1 MITSNKNSSEL
12 INIKPQ
18 FLSYA
23 LSSLFIFGLV
33 ISFVYDTYLIAIT
46 VGSLNL
52 FMYFSTLKLASD
64 KLWYQYVG
72 SLSLGVF
79 MAQFIYQ
86 MHGMLEMH
94 FFAFI
99 ASIILIYYRNWKNQ
113 IPLATFVVVHHAL
126 LGYLQYAGMEEV
138 YFTTADYMPL
148 TTFIIHA
155 SLAAVIFLLCGYWSY
170 EFETSAKISLASNAK
185 LTSQLDII
193 NKGIEFAENIANGNL
208 EKQFNAEEDDKL
220 GLALIKMHKYIFEAT
235 EKTENENFVNIGI
248 AKISELIR
256 ANDKQLDELSDK
268 AISFLTKY
276 IGANQGSLFILNEFE
291 GEKHLELM
299 GCYAYGQKKYLNMS
313 ILPGES
319 LVGQCYL
326 EKDLIIL
333 SDVPNDYIRITS
345 GLGEA
350 LPRFVVICPLIV
362 NDTVYG
368 VMEFA
373 CFKKIES
380 HKIELLKKAGESLA
394 ASINSLKINLH
405 TQKLLHETQ
414 IQTESMREQEEE
426 LRQNLEEIN
435 ASQEDL
441 SRIVSISE
449 NQRIEMEIREKVF
462 SLTTILS
469 ESDLYGNITLA
480 NEKLCEVS
488 KYSAEELIGKP
499 HNTFRHPDMP
509 SELFKI
515 FWTTIK
521 RGETFHGIIK
531 NKAKDGSHYWVD
543 AHIVPV
549 FDESGNLK
557 KYIGAR
563 YHITSD
569 EFAEKMYNL
578 QAQRL
583 GLPIITDFQNVK

>member
-1 MITSNKNSSEL
+1 MITSSKSSTEFM
-12 INIKPQ
+12 NIRPH
-18 FLSYA
+18 FLSYS
-23 LSSLFIFGLV
+23 LSSFFILGLA
-33 ISFVYDTYLIAIT
+33 ISFVYDTYLIAIL
-46 VGSLNL
+46 VGTLNL
-52 FMYFSTLKLASD
+52 IMYFSTLNLAPD

-72 SLSLGVF
+72 SLSLGIF

-126 LGYLQYAGMEEV
+126 FGYLQYAGVEEV

-155 SLAAVIFLLCGYWSY
+155 SLAAIIFLLCGYWSY
-170 EFETSAKISLASNAK
+170 EFEASARISHASNVN
-185 LTSQLDII
+185 LTRQLDII
-193 NKGIEFAENIANGNL
+193 NKGIEFAQNIANGNL
-208 EKQFNAEEDDKL
+208 DKEFKAEEEDKL
-220 GLALIKMHKYIFEAT
+220 GVALLKMHQYISDANQ
-235 EKTENENFVNIGI
+235 KKENESFINIGV

-276 IGANQGSLFILNEFE
+276 IGANQGSLFILNDFE
-291 GEKHLELM
+291 EEKHLELM
-299 GCYAYGQKKYLNMS
+299 GCYAYGQKKYIKTA
-313 ILPGES
+313 ILPGEG

-333 SDVPNDYIRITS
+333 SDVPKDYIRITS

-350 LPRFVVICPLIV
+350 LPRFVVISPLIV
-362 NDTVYG
+362 NDTVCG

-373 CFKKIES
+373 CFNKIES
-380 HKIELLKKAGESLA
+380 YKIEFLKKAGESLA
-394 ASINSLKINLH
+394 ASITSLRTHLQ

-426 LRQNLEEIN
+426 LRQNLEELN
-435 ASQEDL
+435 ASQEEL

-449 NQRIEMEIREKVF
+449 NQKREMEIREKVF

-469 ESDLYGNITLA
+469 ESDLYGNITLV
-480 NEKLCEVS
+480 NEKLCSVS
-488 KYSAEELIGKP
+488 KYTAEELIGKP
-499 HNTFRHPDMP
+499 HNIFRHPDMP
-509 SELFKI
+509 PALFKI

-543 AHIVPV
+543 AHIVPA
-549 FDESGNLK
+549 FDENGNLK
-557 KYIGAR
+557 KYVGAR

-569 EFAEKMYNL
+569 HFAEKMYNL

-583 GLPIITDFQNVK
+583 GLPLLEDPQYPK

>member
-46 VGSLNL
+46 VGSLTL
-52 FMYFSTLKLASD
+52 FMYFSTLKLAPD

-99 ASIILIYYRNWKNQ
+99 GSIILIYYRNWKNQ
-113 IPLATFVVVHHAL
+113 IPLATFVVVHHAI

-138 YFTTADYMPL
+138 YFTTTDYMPL
-148 TTFIIHA
+148 NTFIIHA
-155 SLAAVIFLLCGYWSY
+155 SLAAIIFILCGYWSY
-170 EFETSAKISLASNAK
+170 EFEASARISHASNVN
-185 LTSQLDII
+185 LTRQLDII

-208 EKQFNAEEDDKL
+208 DKEFKAEEEDKL
-220 GLALIKMHKYIFEAT
+220 GVALIKMHQYISDANQ
-235 EKTENENFVNIGI
+235 KNENESFINIGI

-256 ANDKQLDELSDK
+256 ANDKQLDELSDM

-299 GCYAYGQKKYLNMS
+299 GCYAYGQKKYIKTS
-313 ILPGES
+313 ILPGEG

-333 SDVPNDYIRITS
+333 SDVPKDYIRITS

-414 IQTESMREQEEE
+414 VQTESMREQEEE
-426 LRQNLEEIN
+426 LRQNLEELST
-435 ASQEDL
+435 SQEDL

-449 NQRIEMEIREKVF
+449 SQRIEMKIREQVF

-557 KYIGAR
+557 KFIGAR

-583 GLPIITDFQNVK
+583 GLPLLEDPQYAK

>member
-1 MITSNKNSSEL
+1 M
-12 INIKPQ
+12 NIKPQ
-18 FLSYA
+18 FLSYS
-23 LSSLFIFGLV
+23 LISLFILGLAL
-33 ISFVYDTYLIAIT
+33 SFVYDTFLIAII

-52 FMYFSTLKLASD
+52 IMYFSTLTLAPD

-72 SLSLGVF
+72 SLSLGIF

-86 MHGMLEMH
+86 MHGMIEMH

-99 ASIILIYYRNWKNQ
+99 GSIILIYYRNWKNQ
-113 IPLATFVVVHHAL
+113 IPLAILVIVHHAL
-126 LGYLQYAGMEEV
+126 FGYLQYTGMKEV

-155 SLAAVIFLLCGYWSY
+155 SLAAIIFFLCGYWSY

-185 LTSQLDII
+185 LTRQLEII

-208 EKQFNAEEDDKL
+208 EKEFKAEEEDKL
-220 GLALIKMHKYIFEAT
+220 GLALIRMHKYISEAT
-235 EKTENENFVNIGI
+235 QKTENENFVNIGI

-256 ANDKQLDELSDK
+256 ANDKKLDDLSDK

-276 IGANQGSLFILNEFE
+276 IGANQGSLFILNDYEND
-291 GEKHLELM
+291 KYLELM
-299 GCYAYGQKKYLNMS
+299 GCYAYGQKKYIKTS
-313 ILPGES
+313 ILPGEG
-319 LVGQCYL
+319 LAGQCYL

-333 SDVPNDYIRITS
+333 SDVPKDYIRITS

-350 LPRFVVICPLIV
+350 LPRFVVICPLMV

-373 CFKKIES
+373 CFEKIES
-380 HKIELLKKAGESLA
+380 HKIELLKKVGESLA
-394 ASINSLKINLH
+394 ASITSLRTNLQ

-414 IQTESMREQEEE
+414 VQTESMREQEEE
-426 LRQNLEEIN
+426 LRQNLEELN
-435 ASQEDL
+435 ASQEEL

-449 NQRIEMEIREKVF
+449 NQRVEMEIREKVF

-499 HNTFRHPDMP
+499 HKTFRHPDMP
-509 SELFKI
+509 PELFKI
-515 FWTTIK
+515 FWSTIK

-549 FDESGNLK
+549 FDENGNLK

-583 GLPIITDFQNVK
+583 GLPLITDSQYI